1 MERHMSHPL
10 GILSYAARDP
20 ARRRGFFA
28 TCRRAIVW
36 TVTAAVFVVIVTM
49 RAALLSAGF
58 ICVFTGLILLTLG
71 GKVSAGRKL
80 LEWRE
85 RFIDLSRLWLSDI
98 ARPFRRRRRDVETP
112 SPLPVVTVIPQ

>member
-1 MERHMSHPL
+1 MAVVMSDPL
-10 GILSYAARDP
+10 GILGYAGRDP
-20 ARRRGFFA
+20 AAARGFFV
-28 TCRRAIVW
+28 TCWRAIVW
-36 TVTAAVFVVIVTM
+36 IITATIFVVIITL

-58 ICVFTGLILLTLG
+58 ICVFAGLILLTLG

-98 ARPFRRRRRDVETP
+98 TRPFRRRRRAPD
-112 SPLPVVTVIPQ
+112 PLPVVTVTPQ